1 MSIVSDHV
9 SELATLSPIE
19 EYIYSVIPKATLS
32 HRELQLF
39 WRYHGHFPN
48 EFAAGLIS
56 LIPSQEVFVSYDH
69 LLNRLVTQEVS
80 HEQ

>member
-9 SELATLSPIE
+9 SELAILSPIGD
-19 EYIYSVIPKATLS
+19 YVYSVIPKATLS

-48 EFAAGLIS
+48 EFASALIS

-69 LLNRLVTQEVS
+69 LLNRLVTREIS
-80 HEQ
+80 HEE

>member
-9 SELATLSPIE
+9 SELATLSPIG
-19 EYIYSVIPKATLS
+19 EYVYSVIPKASLS
-32 HRELQLF
+32 DREAQLF

-48 EFAAGLIS
+48 EFAGGLIS

-69 LLNRLVTQEVS
+69 LLNRLVTREIS
-80 HEQ
+80 HVE